1 MTIPENTPKIESV
14 PEQKA
19 VEQPVTDQQVPPVN
33 KQPYIQWI
41 LIGGIIILI
50 LLGRL
55 YFLKKSATAPQSPKQ
70 IPQNLMPTAS
80 PSVQP
85 TKPRSKIPGMIVSVV
100 TAKGIDPKTGEAV
113 NPTSIFS
120 TTDKSI
126 YVVATLQNTK
136 VGTRIEY
143 VRYLNNK
150 FLDNRSITV
159 TKPSTNNTSFV
170 WTLKKI
176 GATHPVGNYR
186 VKVYS
191 NGIFEKE
198 TSYAVR

>member
-1 MTIPENTPKIESV
+1 MINSQIVRMNKPNKYTTTPENTPKIDPV
-14 PEQKA
+14 PEPQIS
-19 VEQPVTDQQVPPVN
+19 PVS

-41 LIGGIIILI
+41 FIGGIIVLI

-55 YFLKKSATAPQSPKQ
+55 YFLKKVPQITQPV
-70 IPQNLMPTAS
+70 AS
-80 PSVQP
+80 PSIQP
-85 TKPRSKIPGMIVSVV
+85 TKPRSKIPGIIVSIV

-113 NPTSIFS
+113 NPTSIFL

-126 YVVATLQNTK
+126 YVVTTLQNTK

-150 FLDNRSITV
+150 FLDNRSITI
-159 TKPSTNNTSFV
+159 TKLNTNNTSFV

-191 NGIFEKE
+191 NAIFEKE
-198 TSYAVR
+198 TSYTVR